1 MSNQSSIYN
10 EKKIAYYE
18 ATYKTGAFAKPL
30 DVNVTLT
37 AEHVYGLAYI
47 MEQSGTIEGDPVYTR
62 FTCSLDEVSK
72 VYINDNA
79 RQSALY
85 IQCDTVIKGGLN
97 RKRIIVPCL
106 KNASEAAA
114 KIQEIKNQY
123 DEKNEKSKERAKAK
137 AVPAAPDSI
146 RVEITPPAQSVP
158 EHTSE
163 HEKNPEKFA
172 SKAKDIKDMAADKMK
187 DFDFDKLKKKAGN
200 FLDNFSKTSL
210 SIKRSSGKQAPVI
223 PDEIANANAAAEAA
237 LSAFTAPLPP
247 KKNEA
252 SAPVPAPA
260 PEQSIADD
268 ETAKANKAAEEALK
282 AFTAPLPPRKSDA
295 AAPAPAAEESS
306 AAVPEIKPLPS
317 QPAVQQTEISSAKK
331 TDQSSE
337 AEQQPAR
344 KAQPKVTAADLLKFN
359 DSLDLDFM
367 TGGEPPINRIKKG
380 ADKYLDDIGGNYV
393 PAAKHGDLTEVD
405 GRNASNILLEDIGDT
420 VAVHE
425 ADVPDLSQLE
435 SEVGGGI
442 LLSDMSGN
450 AVDISSEVTPAE
462 YMDYVHKP
470 KAHTET
476 AVSEPDELPDKPETE
491 MAVNAAEEI
500 PEKPAIAAE
509 NAYIDDETTADTE
522 TISPV
527 ASETEEVPE
536 VKNVHIDFS
545 TEVSQDTS
553 LDEFQDAVKKLKS
566 MLDSN
571 LITKEEFMAEK
582 KKLLSALY

>member
-37 AEHVYGLAYI
+37 AEHLYGLAYI
-47 MEQSGTIEGDPVYTR
+47 MEQNGTIEGDPVYTR

-85 IQCDTVIKGGLN
+85 IQCDTVIKGRLN

-106 KNASEAAA
+106 KNASEAAE
-114 KIQEIKNQY
+114 KIQEIKNQF
-123 DEKNEKSKERAKAK
+123 DEKNEKSKERARAK
-137 AVPAAPDSI
+137 AAPAAPDSI
-146 RVEITPPAQSVP
+146 RVEITPPAQSVS
-158 EHTSE
+158 EHSPE
-163 HEKNPEKFA
+163 HEKNSDTFA

-187 DFDFDKLKKKAGN
+187 DFDFDKLKKKAGSI
-200 FLDNFSKTSL
+200 FDNFSKTSL
-210 SIKRSSGKQAPVI
+210 SVKRGSGKQTAVI
-223 PDEIANANAAAEAA
+223 PDEIANANKAAEAA

-247 KKNEA
+247 RKNEA
-252 SAPVPAPA
+252 AAPVPAPEA
-260 PEQSIADD
+260 NIADD

-282 AFTAPLPPRKSDA
+282 AFDAPLSPRKSNE
-295 AAPAPAAEESS
+295 AAPVPDVEESM
-306 AAVPEIKPLPS
+306 ADVPEIKPLPS
-317 QPAVQQTEISSAKK
+317 QFEVQQTEVSSANETE
-331 TDQSSE
+331 TDRAAE
-337 AEQQPAR
+337 AEQQPVR
-344 KAQPKVTAADLLKFN
+344 KTQPKITAADLLKFN

-405 GRNASNILLEDIGDT
+405 GRNASSILLEDIGDT
-420 VAVHE
+420 AAVHE

-470 KAHTET
+470 KAHAET
-476 AVSEPDELPDKPETE
+476 AVSEPDELSDTHEAE
-491 MAVNAAEEI
+491 MPANEAEEI

-545 TEVSQDTS
+545 TEISQDTS

>member
-37 AEHVYGLAYI
+37 AEHIYGLAYI

-62 FTCSLDEVSK
+62 FTCSLGEVSK

-85 IQCDTVIKGGLN
+85 IQCDSVTKGVLN
-97 RKRIIVPCL
+97 RRRIIVPCL
-106 KNASEAAA
+106 KNASEAAQ
-114 KIQEIKNQY
+114 KIQEIKDQF

-137 AVPAAPDSI
+137 AAPTAPDSI
-146 RVEITPPAQSVP
+146 RVEITPPVQSVP
-158 EHTSE
+158 EHTPE
-163 HEKNPEKFA
+163 HEKNSDKFA

-187 DFDFDKLKKKAGN
+187 DFDFDKIKKKAGS
-200 FLDNFSKTSL
+200 FLDNLSKTTL
-210 SIKRSSGKQAPVI
+210 SAKRSSGRSVPEI

-247 KKNEA
+247 KKSEA
-252 SAPVPAPA
+252 SAPVPAP
-260 PEQSIADD
+260 EESITAD
-268 ETAKANKAAEEALK
+268 ESAKANKAAEEALK
-282 AFTAPLPPRKSDA
+282 AFAAPLPSRKSDEEA
-295 AAPAPAAEESS
+295 VPAAEEGT

-317 QPAVQQTEISSAKK
+317 QSAVQQTVTSSAEE
-331 TDQSSE
+331 TVQAPE
-337 AEQQPAR
+337 AEQQTVR
-344 KAQPKVTAADLLKFN
+344 KTLPKVTAADLLKFN

-405 GRNASNILLEDIGDT
+405 GRTASNILLEDIGDT
-420 VAVHE
+420 AAARE
-425 ADVPDLSQLE
+425 AEIPDLSELE
-435 SEVGGGI
+435 SEVSSEI

-470 KAHTET
+470 KVQTET
-476 AVSEPDELPDKPETE
+476 SAQEPKEILHTAEDEMHANT
-491 MAVNAAEEI
+491 AEVI

-522 TISPV
+522 TISTV
-527 ASETEEVPE
+527 ASETEEVPD

-545 TEVSQDTS
+545 TEISQDTS